1 MWYHSNLLARLM
13 NSSPNSERT
22 RLARELHDGLAQ
34 ELASL
39 GYRLDQIIGSNNLDN
54 INRTPL
60 RQIRFSISG
69 LINQVRDEIFELR
82 TNESKSFKA
91 QLDQQLSTILSLSDI
106 TYEIHGEIEVKS
118 NQRFELMRAVREL
131 IFNAMRHA
139 DCSVIQISLTN
150 NQIEIEDNGVGGVI
164 EKQNSYGLLGVRER
178 LAEIGALID
187 IKSGSTGSTIL
198 ISL

>member
-54 INRTPL
+54 ISRTPL

-178 LAEIGALID
+178 LAEIGAQID
-187 IKSGSTGSTIL
+187 IKSQSTGSTIL

>member
-1 MWYHSNLLARLM
+1 MWCHSNLLARLM

-39 GYRLDQIIGSNNLDN
+39 GYRLDQIIGSNYLDN
-54 INRTPL
+54 INRTSL

-82 TNESKSFKA
+82 TNVSKSFKA
-91 QLDQQLSTILSLSDI
+91 QLDQQLSIILSQTEI

-139 DCSVIQISLTN
+139 DCSVIQIRLTS
-150 NQIEIEDNGVGGVI
+150 NQIAIEDNGVGGVI
-164 EKQNSYGLLGVRER
+164 EKQHSYGLLGVRER
-178 LAEIGALID
+178 LVEIGAQID
-187 IKSGSTGSTIL
+187 IKSQSTGSTIL

>member
-1 MWYHSNLLARLM
+1 MWYPSNLLARLM
-13 NSSPNSERT
+13 NSSPNTERT

-91 QLDQQLSTILSLSDI
+91 QLDQQLSTILSHSEI

-131 IFNAMRHA
+131 VFNAVRHA
-139 DCSVIQISLTN
+139 DCSEIQIRLTS
-150 NQIEIEDNGVGGVI
+150 NQIEIEDNGIGGVI

-178 LAEIGALID
+178 LAEIGAQID
-187 IKSGSTGSTIL
+187 IKSQSTGSTIL

>member
-82 TNESKSFKA
+82 SNESKSFKA

-118 NQRFELMRAVREL
+118 NQCFELMRAVREL

-139 DCSVIQISLTN
+139 DCSVIQIRLTS

-187 IKSGSTGSTIL
+187 IKSESTGSTIL

>member
-91 QLDQQLSTILSLSDI
+91 QLDQQLSTILSHTEI

-131 IFNAMRHA
+131 IFNAVRHA
-139 DCSVIQISLTN
+139 DCSVIQIRLTS
-150 NQIEIEDNGVGGVI
+150 NQIAIEDNGVGGVI
-164 EKQNSYGLLGVRER
+164 EKQHSYGLLGVRER
-178 LAEIGALID
+178 LVEIGAQID
-187 IKSGSTGSTIL
+187 IKSQSNGSTIL

>member
-1 MWYHSNLLARLM
+1 MWYPSNLLARLM
-13 NSSPNSERT
+13 NSSPNTERT

-91 QLDQQLSTILSLSDI
+91 QLDQQLSTILSHSEI

-131 IFNAMRHA
+131 VFNAVRHA
-139 DCSVIQISLTN
+139 DCSVIRIKLTS
-150 NQIEIEDNGVGGVI
+150 NQIEIEDNGVGGVN

-178 LAEIGALID
+178 LAEIGAQID
-187 IKSGSTGSTIL
+187 IKSQSTGSTIL

>member
-54 INRTPL
+54 VNRAPL

-82 TNESKSFKA
+82 SNESKSFKA

-178 LAEIGALID
+178 LAEIGALIE

>member
-1 MWYHSNLLARLM
+1 M

-139 DCSVIQISLTN
+139 DCSVIQIRLTS

>member
-82 TNESKSFKA
+82 SNESKSFKA

-187 IKSGSTGSTIL
+187 IKSESTGSTIL

>member
-91 QLDQQLSTILSLSDI
+91 QLDQQLSIILSHTEI
-106 TYEIHGEIEVKS
+106 TYEIDGEIEVKS
-118 NQRFELMRAVREL
+118 DQRFELTRAVREL
-131 IFNAMRHA
+131 IINARRHA
-139 DCSVIQISLTN
+139 DCSVIQIRLTS
-150 NQIEIEDNGVGGVI
+150 NQIAIEDNGVGGVI
-164 EKQNSYGLLGVRER
+164 EKQHSYGLLGIRER
-178 LAEIGALID
+178 LAEIGAQID
-187 IKSGSTGSTIL
+187 IKSQSNGSTIL

>member
-1 MWYHSNLLARLM
+1 MWYHNNLLARLM

-22 RLARELHDGLAQ
+22 RLAREFHDGLAQ

-91 QLDQQLSTILSLSDI
+91 QLDQQLSTILSHSEI
-106 TYEIHGEIEVKS
+106 TYEIHGEIAVKS
-118 NQRFELMRAVREL
+118 NQRFELTRAVREL

-139 DCSVIQISLTN
+139 ECSMIQINLSN

-164 EKQNSYGLLGVRER
+164 QKQHSYGLLGVRER
-178 LAEIGALID
+178 LAEIGAQID
-187 IKSGSTGSTIL
+187 IKSQSTGSTIL

>member
-1 MWYHSNLLARLM
+1 MWYPSNLLARLM
-13 NSSPNSERT
+13 NSSPNTERT

-91 QLDQQLSTILSLSDI
+91 QLDQQLSTILSHSEI
-106 TYEIHGEIEVKS
+106 TYEIHGDIQVKS
-118 NQRFELMRAVREL
+118 NQRFELIRAVREL
-131 IFNAMRHA
+131 VFNAVRHA
-139 DCSVIQISLTN
+139 DCSEIQIRLTSH
-150 NQIEIEDNGVGGVI
+150 QIEIEDNGVGGVI

-178 LAEIGALID
+178 LAEIGAQID
-187 IKSGSTGSTIL
+187 IKSQSTGSTIL

>member
-13 NSSPNSERT
+13 NSSPNTERT

-39 GYRLDQIIGSNNLDN
+39 GYRLDQIIGSSNLDN

-91 QLDQQLSTILSLSDI
+91 QLDQQLSTILSLSEI

-139 DCSVIQISLTN
+139 DCSVIQIRLTST
-150 NQIEIEDNGVGGVI
+150 QIEIEDNGIGGVI

-187 IKSGSTGSTIL
+187 IKSGSSGSTIL

>member
-1 MWYHSNLLARLM
+1 MWCHSNLLARLM

-91 QLDQQLSTILSLSDI
+91 QLDQQLSIILAHTDI
-106 TYEIHGEIEVKS
+106 TYEINGEVEVKS
-118 NQRFELMRAVREL
+118 DQRFELMRAVREL
-131 IFNAMRHA
+131 IFNAVRHA
-139 DCSVIQISLTN
+139 DCSVIQIRLTS
-150 NQIEIEDNGVGGVI
+150 NQIAIEDDGVGGVI
-164 EKQNSYGLLGVRER
+164 EKQHSYGLLGVRER
-178 LAEIGALID
+178 LVEIGAQID
-187 IKSGSTGSTIL
+187 IKSQSSGSIIL
-198 ISL
+198 ITL

>member
-54 INRTPL
+54 VNRAPL

-91 QLDQQLSTILSLSDI
+91 QLDQQLLTILSLSDI

-139 DCSVIQISLTN
+139 DCSVIQIRLTS

-178 LAEIGALID
+178 LAEIGALIE

>member
-91 QLDQQLSTILSLSDI
+91 QLDQQLSTILSHSEI
-106 TYEIHGEIEVKS
+106 TYEIHGDIEIKS

-131 IFNAMRHA
+131 VFNAMRHA
-139 DCSVIQISLTN
+139 DCSEIQIRLTS
-150 NQIEIEDNGVGGVI
+150 NQIEIEDNGIGGVI

-178 LAEIGALID
+178 LVEIGAQID
-187 IKSGSTGSTIL
+187 IKSQSTGSTIL

>member
-69 LINQVRDEIFELR
+69 LSNQVRDEIFELR
-82 TNESKSFKA
+82 TNEIKTFKA
-91 QLDQQLSTILSLSDI
+91 QLDQQLSTILSLSGI

-139 DCSVIQISLTN
+139 DCSVIQIRLTS

-178 LAEIGALID
+178 LAEIGALIE

>member
-82 TNESKSFKA
+82 TNESRSIRE

-187 IKSGSTGSTIL
+187 IKSESTGSTIL

>member
-118 NQRFELMRAVREL
+118 NQRFEIIRAVREL

-178 LAEIGALID
+178 LAEIGALIE

>member
-106 TYEIHGEIEVKS
+106 SYEIHGEIEVKS

-139 DCSVIQISLTN
+139 DCSVIQIRLTSY
-150 NQIEIEDNGVGGVI
+150 QIEIEDNGIGGVI

-187 IKSGSTGSTIL
+187 IKSKSTGSTIL

>member
-1 MWYHSNLLARLM
+1 MWCPSNLLARLM

-82 TNESKSFKA
+82 TSESRSIKE
-91 QLDQQLSTILSLSDI
+91 QLDQQLSTILSHTDI
-106 TYEIHGEIEVKS
+106 TYEIQGGIEVKS
-118 NQRFELMRAVREL
+118 DQRFELLRAVREL
-131 IFNAMRHA
+131 VINAMRHA
-139 DCSVIQISLTN
+139 NCSVIKIKLTA
-150 NQIEIEDNGVGGVI
+150 NQIQIEDDGNGGAL
-164 EKQNSYGLLGVRER
+164 EKQHSYGLLGVRER

>member
-82 TNESKSFKA
+82 TNEIKTFKA

-139 DCSVIQISLTN
+139 DCSVIQIRLTS

-178 LAEIGALID
+178 LAEIGALIE

>member
-1 MWYHSNLLARLM
+1 MWYPSNLLARLM
-13 NSSPNSERT
+13 NSSPNTERT

-91 QLDQQLSTILSLSDI
+91 QLDQQLSTILSHSEI
-106 TYEIHGEIEVKS
+106 TYEIHGDMEIKS

-131 IFNAMRHA
+131 VFNAMRHA
-139 DCSVIQISLTN
+139 DCSVIQIKFTS
-150 NQIEIEDNGVGGVI
+150 NQIEIEDNGIGGVI

-178 LAEIGALID
+178 LAEIGAQID
-187 IKSGSTGSTIL
+187 IKSQSTGSTIL

>member
-1 MWYHSNLLARLM
+1 MWYPSNLLARLM
-13 NSSPNSERT
+13 NSSPNTERT

-91 QLDQQLSTILSLSDI
+91 QLDQQLSIILSHSEI
-106 TYEIHGEIEVKS
+106 TYEVHGEIEVKS

-131 IFNAMRHA
+131 VFNAMRHA
-139 DCSVIQISLTN
+139 ECSVIQINLTS
-150 NQIEIEDNGVGGVI
+150 NQIEIEDNGVGGVN

-178 LAEIGALID
+178 LAEIGALIE

>member
-54 INRTPL
+54 INRAPL

-82 TNESKSFKA
+82 TNEIKTFKA

-139 DCSVIQISLTN
+139 DCSVIQIRLTS

-178 LAEIGALID
+178 LAEIGALIE

>member
-91 QLDQQLSTILSLSDI
+91 QLDQQLSIILSQTEI

-118 NQRFELMRAVREL
+118 NQRFELMRVVREL

-139 DCSVIQISLTN
+139 DCSMIQIRLTS
-150 NQIEIEDNGVGGVI
+150 NQIAIEDNGVGGVI
-164 EKQNSYGLLGVRER
+164 EKQHSYGLLGVRER
-178 LAEIGALID
+178 LVEIGAQID
-187 IKSGSTGSTIL
+187 IKSQSTGSTIL

>member
-1 MWYHSNLLARLM
+1 M

-82 TNESKSFKA
+82 TNESRSIKE
-91 QLDQQLSTILSLSDI
+91 QLDQQLSTILSHTDI
-106 TYEIHGEIEVKS
+106 TYEIDGEVEVKS
-118 NQRFELMRAVREL
+118 DQRFELLRAVREL
-131 IFNAMRHA
+131 IINAMRHA
-139 DCSVIQISLTN
+139 NCSVIKIKLTTN
-150 NQIEIEDNGVGGVI
+150 LIQIEDDGNGGAL
-164 EKQNSYGLLGVRER
+164 EKQHSYGLLGVKER
-178 LAEIGALID
+178 LEGIGALIE
-187 IKSGSTGSTIL
+187 IKSGSTGSIIL
-198 ISL
+198 ITL

>member
-82 TNESKSFKA
+82 SNESKSFKA

-118 NQRFELMRAVREL
+118 NQRFELTRAVREL

-139 DCSVIQISLTN
+139 DCSVIQIRLTS

-178 LAEIGALID
+178 LAEIGALIE

>member
-82 TNESKSFKA
+82 TNEGRSIKE
-91 QLDQQLSTILSLSDI
+91 QLDQQLSTILSHTDI
-106 TYEIHGEIEVKS
+106 TYEIQGGIEVKS
-118 NQRFELMRAVREL
+118 DQRFELLRAVREL
-131 IFNAMRHA
+131 VINAMRHA
-139 DCSVIQISLTN
+139 NCSIIRIKLTTNQIQI
-150 NQIEIEDNGVGGVI
+150 EDDGNGGAL
-164 EKQNSYGLLGVRER
+164 EKQHSYGLLGVRER
-178 LAEIGALID
+178 LAEIGALIE

>member
-139 DCSVIQISLTN
+139 DCSVIQIRLTN

-187 IKSGSTGSTIL
+187 IKSESTGSTIL

>member
-1 MWYHSNLLARLM
+1 M

-82 TNESKSFKA
+82 TNESRSIKE
-91 QLDQQLSTILSLSDI
+91 QLDQQLSAILSHTDI
-106 TYEIHGEIEVKS
+106 TYEVQGEIEVKS
-118 NQRFELMRAVREL
+118 DQRFELLRAVREL
-131 IFNAMRHA
+131 VINAMRHA
-139 DCSVIQISLTN
+139 NCSMIRIKLSV
-150 NQIEIEDNGVGGVI
+150 NQIQMEDNGNGGAL
-164 EKQNSYGLLGVRER
+164 EKLHSYGLLGVKER
-178 LAEIGALID
+178 LVGIGALIE
-187 IKSGSTGSTIL
+187 INSQSTGSTIL

>member
-54 INRTPL
+54 VNRAPL

-178 LAEIGALID
+178 LAEIGALIE
-187 IKSGSTGSTIL
+187 IKSESTGSTIL

>member
-1 MWYHSNLLARLM
+1 MWYPSNLLARLM
-13 NSSPNSERT
+13 NSSPNTERT

-91 QLDQQLSTILSLSDI
+91 QLDQQLSTILSHSEI
-106 TYEIHGEIEVKS
+106 TYEIHGDIQVKS

-131 IFNAMRHA
+131 VFNAVRHA
-139 DCSVIQISLTN
+139 DCSEIQIRLTSH
-150 NQIEIEDNGVGGVI
+150 QIEIEDNGVGGVI

-187 IKSGSTGSTIL
+187 IKSQSTGSTIL

>member
-54 INRTPL
+54 INRAPL

-187 IKSGSTGSTIL
+187 IKSESTGSTIL

>member
-54 INRTPL
+54 VNRAPL

-91 QLDQQLSTILSLSDI
+91 QLDQQLSTILSHSDI

-178 LAEIGALID
+178 LAEIGALIE

>member
-54 INRTPL
+54 VNRAPL

-187 IKSGSTGSTIL
+187 IKSESTGSTIL

>member
-54 INRTPL
+54 VNRAPL

>member
-178 LAEIGALID
+178 LAEIGALIE

>member
-1 MWYHSNLLARLM
+1 MWSPSNLLARLM

-34 ELASL
+34 ELVSL
-39 GYRLDQIIGSNNLDN
+39 GYRLDQVIGSNNLDN

-91 QLDQQLSTILSLSDI
+91 QLDQQLSTILSHSEI
-106 TYEIHGEIEVKS
+106 TYEIHGEIAVKS
-118 NQRFELMRAVREL
+118 NQRFELTRAVREL

-139 DCSVIQISLTN
+139 ECSMIQINLSN

-164 EKQNSYGLLGVRER
+164 QKQHSYGLLGVRER
-178 LAEIGALID
+178 LAEIGAQID
-187 IKSGSTGSTIL
+187 IKSQSTGSTIL